1 MGCPGVPTLRRRAET
16 VSPVNALRGNVSAP
30 AKFKQPIELALN
42 TVTEPF
48 RYVNV
53 VVRALGWPTYRQQA
67 AVRMTARIWFIN
79 TVRCHVTELYRPV
92 PQPHASNNQCQKDV
106 AMLFEGARRQ

>member
-1 MGCPGVPTLRRRAET
+1 M
-16 VSPVNALRGNVSAP
+16 VSPVNALRGNLSAP
-30 AKFKQPIELALN
+30 AKYKQPIEVALN
-42 TVTEPF
+42 AVTEPF

-53 VVRALGWPTYRQQA
+53 VERALGWPTDGQQA
-67 AVRMTARIWFIN
+67 AVRMTARIWFTN

-92 PQPHASNNQCQKDV
+92 PQPHASDDLYQKHE